1 MSSYTYELNKL
12 DIEQISYYLEK
23 LKSSFKNIKQQI
35 RDEKENTL
43 REIEEQTNAN
53 TEAIEDLKRE
63 LAATKTEIKDIKES
77 VYQLLGGLYNP
88 ETQEKGLEH
97 AISVLFSEEVDVP
110 KEEYND
116 ESIWPTTRQGD
127 KNEARIQKLEETMDV
142 LVDEAINGL
151 VRKQTMKSYT
161 LERRPKKK
169 PLRRK

>member
-1 MSSYTYELNKL
+1 MSSYTYELNEF
-12 DIEQISYYLEK
+12 DINQISYNLKK
-23 LKSSFKNIKQQI
+23 LKLSFKNIKQQI
-35 RDEKENTL
+35 RDEKAKTL

-63 LAATKTEIKDIKES
+63 LAATKTEMKDIKES

-88 ETQEKGLEH
+88 ETQEKVLDH

-142 LVDEAINGL
+142 LVDEAMNTYNL
-151 VRKQTMKSYT
+151 VC
-161 LERRPKKK
+161 RPKKK
-169 PLRRK
+169 PLRKPLRLK

>member
-1 MSSYTYELNKL
+1 MSSYTYELNEF
-12 DIEQISYYLEK
+12 DINHISYNLEK
-23 LKSSFKNIKQQI
+23 LKLSFKNIKQRI
-35 RDEKENTL
+35 RDEKANTL